1 MIDRRTL
8 LALAAGSVAGI
19 GPGYAQ
25 STALRIGYVPV
36 IGASALFV
44 LAGDGSARDAGLD
57 LKLNKFDSGPNAIQ
71 AFASGTIDILVV
83 GVAPVAVARSRGLD
97 TSVIAAAAVGGT
109 AFVAGPTLAKAFA
122 ENANDPARAFAAFRA
137 TTGRKAKLGTLPPG
151 GVPTVALHHWLWK
164 IGKVARSDV
173 EISNMGIE
181 VVQQAMLTGAID
193 GGTLLE
199 PSATLVPERDPRI
212 KRIVNSPDM
221 FPNIPGVVVAAS
233 GALVKSRPEVAERFV
248 GLFHRATVRIR
259 KEPAKVAP
267 LVLAVLGGDLVA
279 EATITRALASPAV
292 SFVNDPAQIRK
303 ATEELLA
310 YQMELGDFPQAP
322 ALDGLF
328 NQALYERGV
337 QTLVTR

>member
-1 MIDRRTL
+1 MIDRRSL
-8 LALAAGSVAGI
+8 LALAAGSVAGVR
-19 GPGYAQ
+19 PGFAQ

-44 LAGDGSARDAGLD
+44 LAGDGSARDAGLE

-71 AFASGTIDILVV
+71 AFASGTIDILVI

-109 AFVAGPTLAKAFA
+109 AFVAGPALAKAFT
-122 ENANDPARAFAAFRA
+122 ENADDPAKAFAAFRA
-137 TTGRKAKLGTLPPG
+137 ATGRKAKLGTLPPG

-164 IGKVARSDV
+164 IGKVERSDV
-173 EISNMGIE
+173 EIVNMGIE

-199 PSATLVPERDPRI
+199 PSATLVSERDPRI

-233 GALVKSRPEVAERFV
+233 GILIKSRPKVAERFV
-248 GLFHRATVRIR
+248 GLFHRATERVR
-259 KEPAKVAP
+259 KEPAEVAP

-279 EATITRALASPAV
+279 EATIAKALVSPAV
-292 SFVNDPAQIRK
+292 NFVNDPAQIRA
-303 ATEELLA
+303 ATEALLA
-310 YQMELGDFPQAP
+310 YQVELGDFPQAP

-328 NQALYERGV
+328 D
-337 QTLVTR
+337 QTLYDRGMGSKQTR